1 MKLLFSVDSPC
12 GKKNS
17 VKVTFHCLVVDVFS
31 CEILRAYSRRNSK
44 YYQSCMSMERP
55 VESTLEPLAH
65 FGPAS
70 RLHVSFS
77 LSGQN
82 PHFFTKSIHI
92 ADVSLCQRNPQ
103 VFGRLAVRTHYFRAM
118 RGSSPSHRGMTILAY
133 DLHQK
138 GSSRSM
144 VRHVPRNSFR
154 MCFCKIVEVYD
165 KFRTNPRKFYF
176 SGWNFENHRV
186 GANPS
191 RNLYLGL

>member
-1 MKLLFSVDSPC
+1 MKLLFSV
-12 GKKNS
+12 
-17 VKVTFHCLVVDVFS
+17 VFS
-31 CEILRAYSRRNSK
+31 CEILRAYSRRNSSK

-144 VRHVPRNSFR
+144 VRHVSRLGFLAPRGLL
-154 MCFCKIVEVYD
+154 C
-165 KFRTNPRKFYF
+165 
-176 SGWNFENHRV
+176 
-186 GANPS
+186 PS
-191 RNLYLGL
+191 LWMMRQRPMGPASTR